1 MDTLTPTI
9 PARKQAFLAAQT
21 TLLSQPV
28 TPSRAWRA
36 TNDASNTPIRRRLV
50 DDAVFEF
57 NRIVEE
63 HCQRAYAPQVSRN
76 LAERISTIYIGQMD
90 RREGGANDVDGGVGK
105 EVDLS
110 ESHANAASIAVTDFF
125 FSSLLKPTMVRLS
138 HSHFLG
144 RQREKPQPSLRMR
157 RPTPGPS
164 PALSNSASSD
174 NKFSSAWKS
183 SAGCNPLLNRCV
195 RRSQA
200 RAYKKISSPVA
211 VPWKGSWK
219 RCAACSIAS
228 PGVLTAF
235 EMSAPARV
243 RET

>member
-1 MDTLTPTI
+1 MDTSTPTI

-110 ESHANAASIAVTDFF
+110 ESRANAAID
-125 FSSLLKPTMVRLS
+125 
-138 HSHFLG
+138 
-144 RQREKPQPSLRMR
+144 
-157 RPTPGPS
+157 
-164 PALSNSASSD
+164 
-174 NKFSSAWKS
+174 
-183 SAGCNPLLNRCV
+183 CC
-195 RRSQA
+195 
-200 RAYKKISSPVA
+200 Y
-211 VPWKGSWK
+211 
-219 RCAACSIAS
+219 
-228 PGVLTAF
+228 
-235 EMSAPARV
+235 
-243 RET
+243 